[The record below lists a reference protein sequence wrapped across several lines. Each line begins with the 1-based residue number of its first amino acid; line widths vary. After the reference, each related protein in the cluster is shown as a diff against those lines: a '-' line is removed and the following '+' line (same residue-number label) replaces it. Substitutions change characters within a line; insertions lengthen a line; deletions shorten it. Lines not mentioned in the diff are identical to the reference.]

1 MNAFAMYSAEQAL
14 FLARNRS
21 QELTAAAN
29 AHRTASRARKGRTSR
44 VAAALASIRASF
56 GTAETSREN
65 TVVPR
70 LADYPYRG

>member
-1 MNAFAMYSAEQAL
+1 MNAFAMLSPAEAL
-14 FLARNRS
+14 FLAQLRS

-29 AHRTASRARKGRTSR
+29 AHRAVSRAREGRVSR
-44 VAAALASIRASF
+44 IASAVASIRRVF
-56 GTAETSREN
+56 GPAPASRET